1 MPRGA
6 SLTAEAVCF
15 FRAVET
21 ARPEGE
27 RLLEDVYA
35 ERFLPATWR
44 PWVRSRVARIG
55 MGGRA
60 PFGPGSLQGFVAA
73 RHRWIDDALLDF
85 LAAGGEQVVI
95 LGAGYD
101 ARALRFAEQLAG
113 RPIVEVDFPA
123 TQRRKQAL
131 IAKRVPEARSAAV
144 YLPID
149 FEHHTLEEGLR
160 QGCEQHQFA
169 SGKRTFFVWEGVAMY
184 LHPETVDQ
192 TLATVRKLSAPGS
205 EIVCDLW
212 GSPREATWEAR
223 MRRTGARML
232 RSIGEP
238 LRFALHPEE
247 APEFFAWRGYEAREV
262 LDSKQLGERY
272 ALGRRRLF
280 QDNCVVR
287 AAVI

>member
-21 ARPEGE
+21 ARPAGE
-27 RLLEDVYA
+27 RLLEDPFA

-44 PWVRSRVARIG
+44 PWVRSQVMRAG
-55 MGGRA
+55 MSGRM

-85 LAAGGEQVVI
+85 LARGGEQVVI

-101 ARALRFAEQLAG
+101 SRALRFAEVLAG
-113 RPIVEVDFPA
+113 RPIIEVDFPA
-123 TQRRKQAL
+123 TQDKKQAL
-131 IAKRVPEARSAAV
+131 IRRRLPEARSAAV

-149 FEHHTLEEGLR
+149 FERHTLEEGLLG
-160 QGCEQHQFA
+160 GCQRDRFA
-169 SGKRTFFVWEGVAMY
+169 PGRRTFFVWEGVAMY

-192 TLATVRKLSAPGS
+192 TLATVRRLSAPGS

-212 GSPREATWEAR
+212 SNPRGATLDAR

-238 LRFALHPEE
+238 LRFQLHPDE
-247 APEFFAWRGYEAREV
+247 AAGFFAERGFVAREV
-262 LDSKQLGERY
+262 CDSRQLADRY
-272 ALGRRRLF
+272 GLGRRRLF
-280 QDNCVVR
+280 EDNCVVR